1 MNLKLA
7 DGLSIRKSPI
17 NGKGCFATA
26 PFKRRRKI
34 AEYTGER
41 IPDLEAQRRAGRAKL
56 RICDIDGRWSID
68 GSRGGNGTH
77 YINHSCK
84 PNAYMKTLYG
94 HVLFFAL
101 RDVRPGEEITVDYE
115 DTLHPDSKRCHCRA
129 PNCRGTINRVWQR
142 ARARSQPLDLTRR
155 LPQTKKLVFLRK
167 GLSCSSF

>member
-17 NGKGCFATA
+17 NGRGCFATA
-26 PFKRRRKI
+26 LFKRGQKI

-41 IPDLEAQRRAGRAKL
+41 ISDLEAQRRAGRAKL
-56 RICDIDGRWSID
+56 RICDIDGRFSLD

-77 YINHSCK
+77 YINHSCR

-101 RDVRPGEEITVDYE
+101 RDIRRGQEITVDYE
-115 DTLHPDSKRCHCRA
+115 DTLHPDTKRCRCRA
-129 PNCRGTINRVWQR
+129 PNCRGTINRV
-142 ARARSQPLDLTRR
+142 
-155 LPQTKKLVFLRK
+155 
-167 GLSCSSF
+167 